1 MAVSELTKSRGKRS
15 KSTLVASAVVAIM
28 GSAMPFAQAQT
39 ILNSSCGLANGS
51 DANSVAIGD
60 GANAT
65 GTGAVALGGD
75 CLVPAD
81 RTEAAGSKSVAVG
94 YSANVSASAP
104 NAVAIG
110 AYSDAAGINSVAIG
124 SGALAK
130 GARAFAAG
138 GARSS
143 ADDAIAIG
151 TGAIA
156 SGLQSISIGASI
168 KFQSQATA
176 FGATA
181 LGGETTA
188 SGTFSS
194 AIGST
199 SVASGARAFAAGGA
213 TSSADKA
220 IAIGTAATASGLQS
234 ISIGTDNGVGGTN
247 SGAIGDLTGVS
258 GNASYSYGNNNRISV
273 NNSFAIG
280 NNITINTAL
289 NTVKGNVVLG
299 NASADKAFV
308 EVDSATVQGRTAT
321 LNADGT
327 VTYTTGPAITYSGF
341 AGTAVGVV
349 SVGKAGAE
357 RQIVNVAAG
366 EISATS
372 TDAING
378 SQLYAVAAAIN
389 GSVTNI
395 VNNAQTHFYSVNGT
409 DTDANYANDG
419 ATGTNAL
426 AAGVGATAAGSSA
439 TAVGNGATATGNNSV
454 AVGGAT
460 VTAAAASGVAI
471 GNGASTTV
479 SGGVAM
485 GEGSVSSTA
494 AGVAGYV
501 PPSADTTQTAAV
513 VATTSTA
520 GAVAVGSAAD
530 GVYRQI
536 TGVAAGTENS
546 DAVNVAQLKATVTT
560 AVGSVSM
567 NFAGNSGTN
576 VNVANGGTLAITGEA
591 TTAGT
596 YTGANIKTVTDA
608 ATGAVNIQMA
618 ENPEFTSVTT
628 GNTTINNNG
637 LTINNGPSVT
647 STGIDANNTVISNV
661 APGVAGTDA
670 VNVNQLTNV
679 SNQLTNVSNQIGR
692 VEDKLSGGIAASA
705 ALAVVTPVEP
715 GTYHLS
721 GGAAYYNGGYGLGLN
736 LLKRSDSGRTT
747 MHAGVAWGSGGGG
760 ALVRVGAGFSFGGN

>member
-1 MAVSELTKSRGKRS
+1 MRS
-15 KSTLVASAVVAIM
+15 IS
-28 GSAMPFAQAQT
+28 
-39 ILNSSCGLANGS
+39 
-51 DANSVAIGD
+51 IGTD
-60 GANAT
+60 IQAT
-65 GTGAVALGGD
+65 GSGATALGERAVA
-75 CLVPAD
+75 
-81 RTEAAGSKSVAVG
+81 T
-94 YSANVSASAP
+94 
-104 NAVAIG
+104 
-110 AYSDAAGINSVAIG
+110 GISSSAIG
-124 SGALAK
+124 STSTASA
-130 GARAFAAG
+130 ARAFAAG

-156 SGLQSISIGASI
+156 GGLRSIGI
-168 KFQSQATA
+168 GTDIQATGS
-176 FGATA
+176 GATA
-181 LGGETTA
+181 LGEGAAATGI
-188 SGTFSS
+188 SSS
-194 AIGST
+194 AIGRTST
-199 SVASGARAFAAGGA
+199 ASGARAFAAGGA
-213 TSSADKA
+213 RAFADNA
-220 IAIGTAATASGLQS
+220 IAIGTDAIANGLQS
-234 ISIGTDNGVGGTN
+234 ISIGTRNGVGGTN
-247 SGAIGDLTGVS
+247 SGAIGFLTVVDGS
-258 GNASYSYGNNNRISV
+258 ASYSYGNNNMISV

-280 NNITINTAL
+280 NNITIDTAG
-289 NTVKGNVVLG
+289 NTVNGNVVLG

-308 EVDSATVQGRTAT
+308 EVDSATVQGLTAT

-327 VTYTTGPAITYSGF
+327 VTYTSGPAITYKGF

-349 SVGKAGAE
+349 SVGALGAE

-366 EISATS
+366 KISATS

-409 DTDANYANDG
+409 STGGNYANDG
-419 ATGTNAL
+419 ATGTNAM
-426 AAGVGATAAGSSA
+426 AAGVGATAAGTSA
-439 TAVGNGATATGNNSV
+439 TAVGNGATAAGNNSV
-454 AVGGAT
+454 AVG
-460 VTAAAASGVAI
+460 
-471 GNGASTTV
+471 NGASTTV
-479 SGGVAM
+479 AGGVAM

-501 PPSADTTQTAAV
+501 PPSADATQTAAV

-520 GAVAVGSAAD
+520 GAVAVGDASNR
-530 GVYRQI
+530 VYRQI
-536 TGVAAGTENS
+536 TGVAAGSADS

-567 NFAGNSGTN
+567 NFAGNSGDA
-576 VNVANGGTLAITGEA
+576 VSVANNGTLAITGAA
-591 TTAGT
+591 TTAGA

-670 VNVNQLTNV
+670 VNVNQLR
-679 SNQLTNVSNQIGR
+679 NVSNQIGR
-692 VEDKLSGGIAASA
+692 IEDKLSGGIAASA